1 MNGDL
6 AEMIRH
12 QQLTQPDSIRP
23 IGRYALTL
31 FVQALQYLHGREQQP
46 FAALVI
52 GQGVHALEDVVERV
66 IHGETQVVLLYVVL
80 ALGVKIGWLAMSYLC
95 Q

>member
-1 MNGDL
+1 MCSYLTEVVAG
-6 AEMIRH
+6 E
-12 QQLTQPDSIRP
+12 QLTQFDSIRP
-23 IGRYALTL
+23 VGRYALAL

-46 FAALVI
+46 FAALDI
-52 GQGVHALEDVVERV
+52 GLGVHALKDVVERV
-66 IHGETQVVLLYVVL
+66 LYGETLVVLLYVVL

>member
-6 AEMIRH
+6 TEVIGY
-12 QQLTQPDSIRP
+12 QQLTQPNSIRP
-23 IGRYALTL
+23 IGRYALTPL
-31 FVQALQYLHGREQQP
+31 MHVLQYLHGRKLQP

-52 GQGVHALEDVVERV
+52 GLSVHALEDVVERV
-66 IHGETQVVLLYVVL
+66 LYSETKVVLLYVVL
-80 ALGVKIGWLAMSYLC
+80 ALGVKIGWFAMSYLC

>member
-6 AEMIRH
+6 TEVTGY

-23 IGRYALTL
+23 IGRYALTPL
-31 FVQALQYLHGREQQP
+31 MHVLQYLHGRKLQP
-46 FAALVI
+46 FAALDI
-52 GQGVHALEDVVERV
+52 GLGVHALKDVVERV
-66 IHGETQVVLLYVVL
+66 IHGETLVVLLYIVL

>member
-6 AEMIRH
+6 TEVIGY

-23 IGRYALTL
+23 IGRYALTPL
-31 FVQALQYLHGREQQP
+31 MHVLQYLHGRELQP

-52 GQGVHALEDVVERV
+52 GLGVHALEDVVERV
-66 IHGETQVVLLYVVL
+66 LYGETLVVLLYVVL